1 MFFKRDGIFS
11 LMVAISFQGADII
24 GVNCK
29 FDPTT
34 SLRTLVMM
42 REALDR
48 EGLNC
53 HLMIQPVGYH
63 TPDAA
68 RTGFSSL
75 PELPFGKMGRKNCLF
90 VFLHRQL
97 TCAVTLSNFT
107 ANIFSEILMRKKSK
121 RSASVYLFVVV
132 VRFCNFFQR
141 LCGVTRPYISN
152 FKITSS
158 SPAFVSDLILIFGH
172 SRIVMPSLHCWSV
185 FN

>member
-1 MFFKRDGIFS
+1 
-11 LMVAISFQGADII
+11 MVAISFQGADII

-48 EGLNC
+48 EGLSC

-75 PELPFGKMGRKNCLF
+75 PELPFGKKGRKNCLP
-90 VFLHRQL
+90 RQ
-97 TCAVTLSNFT
+97 T
-107 ANIFSEILMRKKSK
+107 ADLRCYIEQFYPELFSKVLMRKKSN
-121 RSASVYLFVVV
+121 SWESVYLFVVV
-132 VRFCNFFQR
+132 VRFCNFF
-141 LCGVTRPYISN
+141 
-152 FKITSS
+152 
-158 SPAFVSDLILIFGH
+158 
-172 SRIVMPSLHCWSV
+172 
-185 FN
+185 

>member
-1 MFFKRDGIFS
+1 MEFFS

-75 PELPFGKMGRKNCLF
+75 PELPFGKKGKKKIVCFSSYPDSWPALLHWAILSGT
-90 VFLHRQL
+90 FLGNSD
-97 TCAVTLSNFT
+97 A
-107 ANIFSEILMRKKSK
+107 KSVK
-121 RSASVYLFVVV
+121 
-132 VRFCNFFQR
+132 
-141 LCGVTRPYISN
+141 
-152 FKITSS
+152 
-158 SPAFVSDLILIFGH
+158 
-172 SRIVMPSLHCWSV
+172 
-185 FN
+185 

>member
-1 MFFKRDGIFS
+1 MEFFS
-11 LMVAISFQGADII
+11 LMLAISFLGADII

-75 PELPFGKMGRKNCLF
+75 PELPFGKKPFGKKNCLF
-90 VFLHRQL
+90 VLLHRQL
-97 TCAVTLSNFT
+97 TCAVTLNNFIG
-107 ANIFSEILMRKKSK
+107 NFSRK
-121 RSASVYLFVVV
+121 F
-132 VRFCNFFQR
+132 
-141 LCGVTRPYISN
+141 
-152 FKITSS
+152 
-158 SPAFVSDLILIFGH
+158 
-172 SRIVMPSLHCWSV
+172 
-185 FN
+185 

>member
-48 EGLNC
+48 EGLSC

-75 PELPFGKMGRKNCLF
+75 PELPFGKKGRKNCLF
-90 VFLHRQL
+90 VFLDRQL

-107 ANIFSEILMRKKSK
+107 RNFSRK
-121 RSASVYLFVVV
+121 F
-132 VRFCNFFQR
+132 
-141 LCGVTRPYISN
+141 
-152 FKITSS
+152 
-158 SPAFVSDLILIFGH
+158 
-172 SRIVMPSLHCWSV
+172 
-185 FN
+185 

>member
-1 MFFKRDGIFS
+1 M
-11 LMVAISFQGADII
+11 MAISFQGADII

-75 PELPFGKMGRKNCLF
+75 PELPFGKKGKKKLF
-90 VFLHRQL
+90 VCPPTQTADLRCYIEQFHREL
-97 TCAVTLSNFT
+97 
-107 ANIFSEILMRKKSK
+107 FSEILMRNQSNS
-121 RSASVYLFVVV
+121 SASVYLFVVVV

-141 LCGVTRPYISN
+141 LCGVTRS
-152 FKITSS
+152 
-158 SPAFVSDLILIFGH
+158 
-172 SRIVMPSLHCWSV
+172 
-185 FN
+185 